1 MKRRQRGRAPILDC
15 QCARRHV
22 PPAERR
28 GGRPHE
34 ASAGGHR
41 KPTRQT
47 LAHVRWTTDVTVLPV
62 SRGLASKPNARF
74 EPVRAGCAAGSW
86 QCFPVC
92 RRALF
97 RPGDAGGRPSL
108 PERRSRGS
116 RAFPSI
122 RGARRLRGKRFDAS
136 AIVPRLVGPHGL
148 NAIRY
153 REYGSGLMPARYV
166 ALIVRH
172 GRCPTSRWHAAYRLV
187 GDCPVSVDRAHARPA
202 PNHVASRRRGAK
214 QKTRRQAGAC
224 GRAKTPRAERRGCR
238 VKNGEPGCVRTC
250 GAARDARPP
259 GSTST
264 TARRCRG

>member
-1 MKRRQRGRAPILDC
+1 MKRRQRGRAPTLDC

-47 LAHVRWTTDVTVLPV
+47 LARVRWTTDVTVLPV
-62 SRGLASKPNARF
+62 SPGFASKPNARF
-74 EPVRAGCAAGSW
+74 EPVRAGCAADSW

-136 AIVPRLVGPHGL
+136 AIVPRLVGRHGL

-153 REYGSGLMPARYV
+153 REYGSGLMAARYV
-166 ALIVRH
+166 ALVVRH
-172 GRCPTSRWHAAYRLV
+172 GNA
-187 GDCPVSVDRAHARPA
+187 
-202 PNHVASRRRGAK
+202 RRRGGTQRTGSWAIVLSAL
-214 QKTRRQAGAC
+214 TGHTHDLRRI
-224 GRAKTPRAERRGCR
+224 TLPR
-238 VKNGEPGCVRTC
+238 VV
-250 GAARDARPP
+250 AARNKKPAGRLALA
-259 GSTST
+259 GG
-264 TARRCRG
+264 RRHLGPSGAGVA